1 MKRKLFSNDVI
12 ISICIAG
19 IFLSLILITNFIFD
33 LFKVWVYSIQVFLI
47 IYAIGIYKIKNLFVS
62 IFFLLITPLMLFF
75 AENGA
80 YVINGMQV
88 FFEYFLTFYIFSLL
102 YLLRWINIFWKNKEN
117 CQSIQIISFIVFFT
131 LLIFLK
137 FFMHSL
143 ASMFWFGK
151 NNFGAALIYNLPW
164 LATNSLT
171 IPILIVVIF
180 PVFKLFDTLSKNQE
194 NKW

>member
-1 MKRKLFSNDVI
+1 MKNKLFSNDVI

-33 LFKVWVYSIQVFLI
+33 LFKVWAYSIQVFLI
-47 IYAIGIYKIKNLFVS
+47 IYAIGIYKIKNLFVNV
-62 IFFLLITPLMLFF
+62 FFLLITPLILFF
-75 AENGA
+75 IENSA

-102 YLLRWINIFWKNKEN
+102 YLLRWSNIFLKNKKN
-117 CQSIQIISFIVFFT
+117 YQSIQIILFIVFFI

-151 NNFGAALIYNLPW
+151 NNFGAALIYNLLW

-171 IPILIVVIF
+171 IPILIIIIF
-180 PVFKLFDTLSKNQE
+180 PIFKLFDTLNKNQE